1 MKTKPALATT
11 FLMAVALTS
20 PACSF
25 LRAQKSSA
33 VAPSVPSGLVLRVE
47 ARMLAPEALRDP
59 DAIAWQSLPAQRVA
73 LNRTPPLY
81 DTDPPV
87 TREIPFVDVRLVRAG
102 GKLLVH
108 LAWRD
113 ATEDTAQLAHAPASP
128 PETRNLKEQS
138 TATER
143 FFDAAAVML
152 PARAPENGIFPSL
165 QMGDASDPVVIYY
178 WNAARGPLLVRAEGR
193 GTTQRTGESFPAAS
207 SYRQGAWHVVLELPD
222 VSAGMPLAFA
232 IWNGSQ
238 LDRDGRKYFSVWLR
252 VE

>member
-1 MKTKPALATT
+1 MKTRPALATA
-11 FLMAVALTS
+11 FLMIVAPLS

-25 LRAQKSSA
+25 LRAQESSR
-33 VAPSVPSGLVLRVE
+33 VAPSVRLGLILRVA
-47 ARMLAPEALRDP
+47 ARSLAPEALRNP
-59 DAIAWQSLPAQRVA
+59 DAVAWQSLPGQRVA

-81 DTDPPV
+81 DTDPPA
-87 TREIPFVDVRLVRAG
+87 TPEIPFVDVRLVRAG

-108 LAWRD
+108 LGWRD

-128 PETRNLKEQS
+128 PETRDLKEQS
-138 TATER
+138 AATER

-152 PARAPENGIFPSL
+152 PARAPENEIFPSL
-165 QMGDASDPVVIYY
+165 QMGDASDPVLIYY
-178 WNAARGPLLVRAEGR
+178 WNAAHGAVLVRAEGR
-193 GTTQRTGESFPAAS
+193 GTTRRTGESFPAVS
-207 SYRQGAWHVVLELPD
+207 SYRQGAWRVVLELPD
-222 VSAGMPLAFA
+222 VSTGMPLALA

>member
-1 MKTKPALATT
+1 MKTKPALATA
-11 FLMAVALTS
+11 LMILAPLS

-33 VAPSVPSGLVLRVE
+33 VAPSVPLGLILRVE
-47 ARMLAPEALRDP
+47 ARSLAPEALRNP
-59 DAIAWQSLPAQRVA
+59 DAIAWQSLPEQRVA

-81 DTDPPV
+81 DTDPPA
-87 TREIPFVDVRLVRAG
+87 TPEIPFVDVRVVRAG
-102 GKLLVH
+102 GKLVVH

-113 ATEDTAQLAHAPASP
+113 ATEDTAQLTHAPASP

-165 QMGDASDPVVIYY
+165 QMGDASDPVLIYY
-178 WNAARGPLLVRAEGR
+178 WSAAHGAMLVRAEGR
-193 GTTQRTGESFPAAS
+193 GTTRRTGESFPAAS

-232 IWNGSQ
+232 VWNGSQ